1 MSVSSI
7 AFVGDRDSV
16 WGFRA
21 FGVDVYP
28 TADASEAREAL
39 ERAVEDGHSVVFITE
54 DAYEAC
60 AEQIAR
66 YRDTALPTVTV
77 LPGVTGSRGVA
88 AREIHRAT
96 SAAIGADILGEPGG
110 GAE

>member
-1 MSVSSI
+1 VSRI

-28 TADASEAREAL
+28 VAEMNEAREVL
-39 ERAVEDGHSVVFITE
+39 ERAVADEHAVVFVTE
-54 DAYEAC
+54 DVYEAC
-60 AEQIAR
+60 AEQIAG
-66 YRDTALPTVTV
+66 YRDQAMPTVTV

-88 AREIHRAT
+88 AREIHQAV
-96 SAAIGADILGEPGG
+96 SAAIGADILGEPAGD
-110 GAE
+110 EK